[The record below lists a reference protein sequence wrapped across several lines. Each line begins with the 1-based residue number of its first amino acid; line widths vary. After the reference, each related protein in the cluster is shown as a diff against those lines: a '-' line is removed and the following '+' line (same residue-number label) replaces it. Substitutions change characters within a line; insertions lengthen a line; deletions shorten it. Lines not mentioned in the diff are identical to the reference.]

1 MLNLSFQLKLDRCS
15 RTYYMSFAC
24 AKGSLHT
31 AAPRSDFI
39 MAVAMIFKS
48 IRQQLDSII
57 ARDPAARS
65 RVEVLLTYPG
75 VHVLFFH
82 RIAHWLWGHRRRLLG
97 RFVSQLG
104 RWATGIEIHPGAAI
118 GRHLFIDHGMGV
130 VIGETAEVGD
140 DVTLYHDVTLGGVAP
155 SVNAA
160 AQVDRKRHPTLGD
173 GVIVGSGA
181 QILGPI
187 SVGAGARVGAN
198 AVVIQDVPAGVV
210 VVGIPAK
217 PILPRQKS
225 GEFLAYGTPRGD
237 VPDPVARVLEEM
249 AEQVSR
255 LQARI
260 GALESQL
267 AERQATSLRGTA
279 LPHVVVNNDRDEPA
293 EADRAAAGR
302 KDC

>member
-1 MLNLSFQLKLDRCS
+1 
-15 RTYYMSFAC
+15 MSFAC

-237 VPDPVARVLEEM
+237 VSDPVARVLEEM